1 MPKSPRSLRPI
12 ARPNRHS
19 AISAITGKP
28 MVLSL
33 DITNE
38 KHSQEDVSFCY
49 CGKRDLW
56 CDECYGKFEDFICF
70 PPGSIEFAI
79 PESNVFQM

>member
-19 AISAITGKP
+19 AISAVTGKP

-33 DITNE
+33 DITKE
-38 KHSQEDVSFCY
+38 KTFTGICIILS
-49 CGKRDLW
+49 LW
-56 CDECYGKFEDFICF
+56 KERYM
-70 PPGSIEFAI
+70 
-79 PESNVFQM
+79 V